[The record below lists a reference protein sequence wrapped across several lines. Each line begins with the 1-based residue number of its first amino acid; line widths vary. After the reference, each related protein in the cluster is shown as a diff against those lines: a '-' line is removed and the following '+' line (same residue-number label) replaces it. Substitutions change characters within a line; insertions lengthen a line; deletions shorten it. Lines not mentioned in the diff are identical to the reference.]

1 MKSTNLLRACV
12 VLAVAVFAVA
22 TVDSA
27 NARLF
32 DRLRGN
38 DCCCQPTS
46 CCEATPCCEAQPAC
60 PCEAPVVQEC
70 ACEATPC
77 CETQCCETQCCERGG
92 FLKGLL
98 NRGNDCCC
106 EEAACGCEAAP
117 ACPCEHAAPA
127 VVEDCGCAEATPCCQ
142 EETACCDSGF
152 ELGGELKCRLGG
164 MQSRLGG
171 FRNRGCG
178 C

>member
-27 NARLF
+27 EARLF

-38 DCCCQPTS
+38 DCCHEATS
-46 CCEATPCCEAQPAC
+46 CCEAAPAC
-60 PCEAPVVQEC
+60 PCEAPVVEEC

-77 CETQCCETQCCERGG
+77 CEETTCCNERGG

-98 NRGNDCCC
+98 NRGDDCCC
-106 EEAACGCEAAP
+106 EEAACPCEAA
-117 ACPCEHAAPA
+117 APV
-127 VVEDCGCAEATPCCQ
+127 VVEDCGCAEATPCC
-142 EETACCDSGF
+142 EEAPACCESGF
-152 ELGGELKCRLGG
+152 EFGGELKCRLGG

-171 FRNRGCG
+171 LRNRGCG